1 MNNPDHTDELPVY
14 ACPMHPEV
22 TGIQGDK
29 CPKCGMTLVATKA
42 EESARYEVELT
53 TLPKPIV
60 VGKSAILTLAITQD
74 GQHVPLEVSHEMKVH
89 LMVVSEDLR
98 WYRHIHPIQQTDGT
112 YTVTETFHNGGR
124 YLLFADFK
132 PMGGAQVLRTLQID
146 VEGYHM
152 TSAAEMSAKWVSD
165 VACYTVT
172 LENGNDFETG
182 RVQPLKIT
190 LAKDGKKLKESDLEQ
205 YLGASAHIVMI
216 SAADK
221 EFLHI
226 HPVFGSDLPIY
237 AEAHIEQAGTYRMWV
252 QFKID
257 GQVHTADFTVEVASG
272 EKSGQ
277 QQSTHHAHQH

>member
-1 MNNPDHTDELPVY
+1 MNNPDHTDELRVY

-29 CPKCGMTLVATKA
+29 CPKCGMNLVAVQA
-42 EESARYEVELT
+42 DESAKYEVELT
-53 TLPKPIV
+53 TLPQPIV
-60 VGKSAILTLAITQD
+60 VGRSAILTLAITQN
-74 GQHVPLEVSHEMKVH
+74 GQHVPLEISHEMKVH

-132 PMGGAQVLRTLQID
+132 PMGSTQVLRTLQID

-152 TSAAEMSAKWVSD
+152 TSVAEMSAKWVSD
-165 VACYTVT
+165 VACYNVT
-172 LENGNDFETG
+172 LENGSDFETG
-182 RVQPLKIT
+182 RVQPLKIAV
-190 LAKDGKKLKESDLEQ
+190 AKDGKKLKESDLEQ

-226 HPVFGSDLPIY
+226 HPVSGSDLPIY
-237 AEAHIEQAGTYRMWV
+237 AEAHIEKAGTYRMWV

-257 GQVHTADFTVEVASG
+257 GQVHTADFTVEVASR

-277 QQSTHHAHQH
+277 QSMHHAHQH